1 MHDKFYVYTHHRA
14 TDGSVF
20 YVGKGHGI
28 RAYTKSSRNPHW
40 HNVVKKNGYTINIVK
55 EFDDENCCLTF
66 EKILIAFYG
75 IGNLTNQS
83 TGGMPNSGTKWS
95 EERRLKT
102 LGKYA
107 GVNNPNY
114 GKSPSQET
122 RDKLSKHFKGRPAKT
137 KGMKYNISDALR
149 EEQAKRMKKITLGW
163 IKKNPDHYFIKNNGA
178 IREAKFKPV
187 RTKCGMEFDAIIY
200 AAEWLKSNGYPKA
213 TGSKIGMCCK
223 GKRATAYGYKWEY
236 KNDRTTLT

>member
-40 HNVVKKNGYTINIVK
+40 HNVVKKNGYTIKIVK

-83 TGGMPNSGTKWS
+83 TGGMPAAGTKRTEEQKEKMRGRYTGEKNPNFGKIMSQEQRDKISKTLTGRPSANLGKKLKRS
-95 EERRLKT
+95 EELKIAQI
-102 LGKYA
+102 L
-107 GVNNPNY
+107 
-114 GKSPSQET
+114 
-122 RDKLSKHFKGRPAKT
+122 
-137 KGMKYNISDALR
+137 
-149 EEQAKRMKKITLGW
+149 RMKKVHKMLTDRDPEYW
-163 IKKNPDHYFIKNNGA
+163 FKRNNGPL
-178 IREAKFKPV
+178 RELKFKPV
-187 RTKCGMEFDAIIY
+187 QTKCGIKFDAMVF
-200 AAEWLKSNGYPKA
+200 AEQWLKQNGWPKA
-213 TGSKIGMCCK
+213 RGSRVGDCCN
-223 GKRATAYGYKWEY
+223 GKRQKAYGYEWEY
-236 KNDRTTLT
+236 QK